1 MFGKKELQQIIESQ
15 LIKKTLKLIE
25 VTDSEDEKDN
35 NELFIFGLLALNEEC
50 YLETHTYNSIV
61 KSKHWYNDILP
72 AYDNI
77 RFKKILRILPENFKL
92 LVNLIKNHSVFQSNN
107 SKQQLF
113 VELQFAVF
121 IRRLG
126 SRNDIFSICSN
137 FRIAEGTP
145 NSQVRKFVHEE
156 FKTIGGIE
164 DIIGSIDG
172 SHFILQNA
180 STKDKEV
187 YFTRKKRYALHC
199 QGIIDHRDI
208 FLDYNV

>member
-137 FRIAEGTP
+137 FRIAEGT
-145 NSQVRKFVHEE
+145 VILFCKRVMKAIIFH
-156 FKTIGGIE
+156 KTSYI
-164 DIIGSIDG
+164 
-172 SHFILQNA
+172 
-180 STKDKEV
+180 K
-187 YFTRKKRYALHC
+187 
-199 QGIIDHRDI
+199 
-208 FLDYNV
+208 